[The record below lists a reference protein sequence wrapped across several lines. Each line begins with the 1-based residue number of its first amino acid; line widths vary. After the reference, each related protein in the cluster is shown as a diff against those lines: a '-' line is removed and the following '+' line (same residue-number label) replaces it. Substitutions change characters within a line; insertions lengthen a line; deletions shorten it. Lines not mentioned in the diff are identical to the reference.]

1 MTFDSNSSIFSCR
14 KGHGN
19 VMART
24 RPAVLTYGALAGGP
38 ALPAARGQA
47 TGRAYPRGPGTGARR
62 VFPFHIQ
69 AQEVRRAG
77 RAHVGPARTQPPC
90 TCALRPLPPPGSPRA
105 TCASRAGPPATPGP
119 GPDPQSAASSDPGQR
134 EQSQGGMSLSMGE
147 KVGTPQASQRGGV
160 TLTGLR
166 DRDSS
171 LAPRWGPCASGPRGS
186 PWRSRGHRPSPV
198 EGEVQSPG

>member
-47 TGRAYPRGPGTGARR
+47 PAECSRFTSRPRKSDALAELTWGRPGRSPPVPA
-62 VFPFHIQ
+62 H
-69 AQEVRRAG
+69 RA
-77 RAHVGPARTQPPC
+77 PC
-90 TCALRPLPPPGSPRA
+90 PPPGSPRA

-119 GPDPQSAASSDPGQR
+119 GPDPQSAASSDPGQH
-134 EQSQGGMSLSMGE
+134 EQSQAGTSLSMGE

-186 PWRSRGHRPSPV
+186 PWRSRGHQPSPV